1 MSSLRAR
8 AEDYLRM
15 RRALGYKLEIAG
27 RHLLG
32 FVSHLEEIGAPTVTI
47 ENAVAWATSAG
58 TDPSYWAHGYRS
70 CASSRVTCRRSTRPA
85 RCRQRS

>member
-15 RRALGYKLEIAG
+15 RRTLGYKLEIAG

-58 TDPSYWAHGYRS
+58 TDPSYWAHGYRAPVR
-70 CASSRVTCRRSTRPA
+70 ASPADDRPRPA